1 MKYFKIRSESD
12 HWCGCWNEIYV
23 PAEREEDL
31 EQLISY
37 NEEYV
42 RTELVDTPDEEDEEW
57 FEEYDLVSSDVE
69 EVTEEEYLRYK
80 D

>member
-1 MKYFKIRSESD
+1 MKYFKIRSESA
-12 HWCGCWNEIYV
+12 HWCGAWHEIYV
-23 PAEREEDL
+23 PAEGEENL

>member
-1 MKYFKIRSESD
+1 MKYFKIRSESA
-12 HWCGCWNEIYV
+12 HWCGAWHEIYV
-23 PAEREEDL
+23 PAEGEENL

-37 NEEYV
+37 N
-42 RTELVDTPDEEDEEW
+42 
-57 FEEYDLVSSDVE
+57 EEYDLVSSDVE